1 MISTRGAVRVLGLR
15 SAAWM
20 MGSRLPPRSLRAS
33 LILRRSGRILRLL
46 ARGRGIAMSNATAL
60 SAIALSALLLTA
72 GCRTKTLPG
81 NQTNATQTAQGNA
94 GAGAGAGE
102 EAPPAVDETV
112 GAAPGS
118 EEAAANDTTP
128 VKNLVA
134 AHNAARSGGVV
145 RIVPRTAPPAA
156 AHPTGFLARYVDMRP
171 REVEDGRSFLG
182 EPAVRRAV
190 AANVRDA
197 GVRDFIFHYNGPDA
211 PIAAKNG
218 RILAWGC
225 EARNCG
231 FHNWS
236 VSITPDGSSAEI
248 CYYQDD
254 ERPDGSATWYLPR
267 GRTVKR
273 AGNCPDE

>member
-1 MISTRGAVRVLGLR
+1 
-15 SAAWM
+15 
-20 MGSRLPPRSLRAS
+20 
-33 LILRRSGRILRLL
+33 
-46 ARGRGIAMSNATAL
+46 MSNGTAL
-60 SAIALSALLLTA
+60 VAIALSALLLMG
-72 GCRTKTLPG
+72 GCKTKTAPG
-81 NQTNATQTAQGNA
+81 NAANATQTAQGNA
-94 GAGAGAGE
+94 GGQAE
-102 EAPPAVDETV
+102 TPPPVDENV
-112 GAAPGS
+112 GAAPAS
-118 EEAAANDTTP
+118 EEVAANDTTP

-134 AHNAARSGGVV
+134 AHNGGVV
-145 RIVPRTAPPAA
+145 RLVPKAAPAA
-156 AHPTGFLARYVDMRP
+156 ARPTGFLARYVDMRP

-190 AANVRDA
+190 AAVRDA
-197 GVRDFIFHYNGPDA
+197 RVRDFILHYDGPDA

-225 EARNCG
+225 EAHNCG

-236 VSITPDGSSAEI
+236 VSITPDGSSAEV
-248 CYYQDD
+248 CYYEDD